1 MKKEEAIEFFNE
13 QVDLEYDIVK
23 AAVKTTRGLK
33 NLLVKELVRGIALD
47 SAKHANLLRALV
59 NMYESK
65 TPFLSEE
72 ERNKIAENI
81 KWHIELE
88 KKAIE
93 TYKKLA
99 DEIDNEKAKFVVQ
112 QIYED
117 ELRHHDLLQK
127 LYKMV
132 VEAETLTEEDLWD
145 LVWKDTAFKGTPGG

>member
-1 MKKEEAIEFFNE
+1 
-13 QVDLEYDIVK
+13 
-23 AAVKTTRGLK
+23 
-33 NLLVKELVRGIALD
+33 
-47 SAKHANLLRALV
+47 
-59 NMYESK
+59 MYESK

-72 ERNKIAENI
+72 EHNKIADNI

-99 DEIDNEKAKFVVQ
+99 EEIDNEKAKFVVQ

-117 ELRHHDLLQK
+117 ELRHHELLQK

-132 VEAETLTEEDLWD
+132 VEAETLTEDDLWD
-145 LVWKDTAFKGTPGG
+145 LVWKDTTFRGGPGG